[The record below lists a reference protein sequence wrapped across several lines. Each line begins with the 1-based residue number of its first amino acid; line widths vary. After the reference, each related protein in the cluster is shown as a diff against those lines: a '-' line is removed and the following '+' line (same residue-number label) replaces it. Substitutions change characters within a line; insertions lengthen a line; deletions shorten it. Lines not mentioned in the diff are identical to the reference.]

1 MLEPFE
7 LQKLAR
13 EVFAR
18 QLPEVALTDLTAEPF
33 FGSDGDEKV
42 RVTLLFDPQVVE
54 AITGESALTLLLAMN
69 DAMQIAGEERFA
81 SIEYATTDDVP
92 VDED

>member
-1 MLEPFE
+1 MLEALE

-13 EVFAR
+13 EVFAK
-18 QLPEVALTDLTAEPF
+18 QLPEVALTDLTTEPF
-33 FGSDGDEKV
+33 VGGDGDEKV
-42 RVTLLFDPQVVE
+42 RVTLLFDPQAFE

-69 DAMQIAGEERFA
+69 DAMQVAGEQRFA